1 MRPRVPWMNETD
13 DAILEFFA
21 ELEATGMRLWLA
33 PTPVWLNL
41 TANLTALD
49 KSRDTVSRRM
59 KKLDEMELLRRVDDS
74 RGYYQITDHGLR
86 YVAGELD
93 AAELIQPDT

>member
-1 MRPRVPWMNETD
+1 MNETD

-21 ELEATGMRLWLA
+21 ELEAAGFRIWLA

-41 TANLTALD
+41 TENLNALD

-59 KKLDEMELLRRVDDS
+59 SKLAEMELLLRVDDT
-74 RGYYQITDHGLR
+74 RGYYRITEHGLR

-93 AAELIQPDT
+93 AADLIRPDN